1 MMKTKRRIE
10 ALPDLDPAD
19 AEAFGRAI
27 ELYRGM
33 SQENSEQVDHWL
45 RRDGWLQAARYCVAG
60 CQTSLVRPR
69 LWLTL
74 PMYVEPEDIETI
86 IARGPDRRG
95 EYQAAR
101 LLRRML
107 KAGLSRFE
115 PQPIEALK
123 ARATRR
129 AQQAAA
135 PRGSSAISSSTATEH

>member
-1 MMKTKRRIE
+1 
-10 ALPDLDPAD
+10 
-19 AEAFGRAI
+19 
-27 ELYRGM
+27 
-33 SQENSEQVDHWL
+33 
-45 RRDGWLQAARYCVAG
+45 
-60 CQTSLVRPR
+60 
-69 LWLTL
+69 
-74 PMYVEPEDIETI
+74 MYVEPEDIETI